1 MSRWANHEEQ
11 VRKRHSQRVIESCDK
26 QEMLDV
32 GDDGY
37 VHFWVP
43 VGPKAFNH
51 GGYLTAND
59 LRIIA
64 DELDRRNAEWHKKA
78 QELNG

>member
-1 MSRWANHEEQ
+1 MSRWLPYDEQ
-11 VRKRHSQRVIESCDK
+11 VKQRHIQRVIESCDE
-26 QEMLDV
+26 QMMLDV

-37 VHFWVP
+37 VHFWLS
-43 VGPKAFNH
+43 GPR

-64 DELDRRNAEWHKKA
+64 DELDRRNAEWHKKV
-78 QELNG
+78 QEEDG